1 MIYKMKK
8 ISIVV
13 PMYYEQEVAKEC
25 YKRIKEVL
33 IGLENE
39 YEHEIIFVNDGS
51 KDKTLDIKRYS
62 S

>member
-1 MIYKMKK
+1 MKK
-8 ISIVV
+8 ISVIV

-51 KDKTLDIKRYS
+51 KDKT
-62 S
+62 